1 MKLNSFFSKIVG
13 LEFGFF
19 TGNVFCFIA
28 AAYFYESALSAGVS
42 YQEAGLASGYVLGC
56 YLTLVLMV
64 CCASNII
71 HLILGSFGP
80 YKRDIKNAVVPII
93 AGVGIV
99 FVTAF
104 RFFWTS

>member
-42 YQEAGLASGYVLGC
+42 YQEAVLASGYVLVH
-56 YLTLVLMV
+56 YLALVLIV

-71 HLILGSFGP
+71 HVILGFFEP
-80 YKRDIKNAVVPII
+80 HKRDL
-93 AGVGIV
+93 
-99 FVTAF
+99 
-104 RFFWTS
+104 